1 MSYIVNKTDGT
12 ILTTLLDG
20 TTNSDTGLTLI
31 GRNYTSYGEIQN
43 ENFVRLLENFANA
56 LPPGQSVGF
65 TPLAGQLWWDT
76 ANQRLRVYTGT
87 EFANVSERTV
97 GNTAPIT
104 TKVGDQWWDT
114 ASKQLKVHDGA
125 AWVLINP
132 PYTSAQGK
140 SGAIVETVTDS
151 TSDTHTVVNTYT
163 NGQLISVTSYDS
175 AFLTGEYSQFG
186 YIKPGIN
193 LASNVTVNGTVDN
206 TLKLGGQWAN
216 AYPRTAVRTDFLSDL
231 GISGNLVL
239 GTANIS
245 VSSGTLV
252 IKNATVDGNV
262 DVYVNSF
269 LGNIRAL
276 RINGSNGQLLVSGV
290 PTTTNSVANKGYVD
304 TATGA
309 LSSSIISN
317 IATVNTSIS
326 QVNTNLYSAL
336 TSNVNVLS
344 AEINQLTSDTADSV
358 AALTAALNSNVAA
371 IQDDIVSDE
380 NRITSL
386 ENSLNYR
393 AFIDSPEFTG
403 TPRAPTPGPYDNST
417 TLATTQYVDRSAS
430 GITGYING
438 QISALAITTAT
449 DLTSGLATKA
459 GLSAPA
465 FTGSPTADTPS
476 SADNSTKLATTAY
489 VRGAITGP
497 SARWQG
503 SRYTV
508 SASGPTGGDDGDFWF
523 QVG

>member
-43 ENFVRLLENFANA
+43 ENFVRLLENFAST

-65 TPLAGQLWWDT
+65 TPLPGQLWWDT

-87 EFANVSERTV
+87 EFANVSERSV
-97 GNTAPIT
+97 GNTAPT
-104 TKVGDQWWDT
+104 STKVGDQWWDT
-114 ASKQLKVHDGA
+114 VNKQLKVNDGSN
-125 AWVLINP
+125 WVLINP
-132 PYTSAQGK
+132 PYSATQGK

-151 TSDTHTVVNTYT
+151 TAATHTVVNTYT
-163 NGQLISVTSYDS
+163 NGQLISVASYDPE
-175 AFLTGEYSQFG
+175 FLTGAYSQFG

-206 TLKLGGQWAN
+206 TLKLGGYWAN
-216 AYPRTAVRTDFLSDL
+216 AYPRTAVRTDFVSDL
-231 GISGNLVL
+231 GIGGNLIL
-239 GTANIS
+239 GAANIS

-252 IKNATVDGNV
+252 IKNAAVDGNV

-276 RINGSNGQLLVSGV
+276 RINGADGQLLVSGA
-290 PTTTNSVANKGYVD
+290 PTVTNGLATKGYID
-304 TATGA
+304 TATGV
-309 LSSSIISN
+309 LSASIISN
-317 IATVNTSIS
+317 IATVNNSIS
-326 QVNTNLYSAL
+326 QVNADLYSAL
-336 TSNVNVLS
+336 NSNVIVLASATLQLS
-344 AEINQLTSDTADSV
+344 ANTTDS
-358 AALTAALNSNVAA
+358 LTALNNALNSNVAS
-371 IQDDIVSDE
+371 IQATIDADE
-380 NRITSL
+380 DRIATL
-386 ENSLNYR
+386 ENTINYK
-393 AFIDSPEFTG
+393 AFVDSPEFTG
-403 TPRAPTPGPYDNST
+403 TPRAPTASVNNNST
-417 TLATTQYVDRSAS
+417 IIATTQYVDRSAS
-430 GITGYING
+430 SITSYING
-438 QISALAITTAT
+438 QISSLASTTAT
-449 DLTSGLATKA
+449 NLTNGLATKA

-476 SADNSTKLATTAY
+476 SSDNSTKLATTAF